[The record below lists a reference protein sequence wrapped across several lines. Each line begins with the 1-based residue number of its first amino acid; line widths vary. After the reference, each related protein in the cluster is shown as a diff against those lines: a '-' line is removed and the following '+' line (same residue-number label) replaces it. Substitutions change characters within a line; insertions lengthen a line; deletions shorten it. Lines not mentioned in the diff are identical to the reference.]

1 MGAAPAFV
9 TLSSLGDG
17 LIVPRCKLLADVT
30 VESANSFVAR
40 VTHWLRMRMQA
51 LALLC
56 FWLPLA
62 ANAGSAPAQLLLS
75 LMLFST
81 AEGLELRESRRR
93 IARP

>member
-1 MGAAPAFV
+1 VGAAPAFV

-30 VESANSFVAR
+30 VESANSFMAR

-62 ANAGSAPAQLLLS
+62 AFGCQRRLSSCTAPAQLDV
-75 LMLFST
+75 
-81 AEGLELRESRRR
+81 AQYSRR
-93 IARP
+93 A